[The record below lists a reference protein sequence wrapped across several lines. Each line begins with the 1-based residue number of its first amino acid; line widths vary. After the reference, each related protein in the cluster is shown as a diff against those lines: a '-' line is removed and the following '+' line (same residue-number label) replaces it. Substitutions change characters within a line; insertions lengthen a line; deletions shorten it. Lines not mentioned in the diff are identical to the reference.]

1 MKLLRWP
8 LGPLFVLL
16 FPDGIKRLGSDN
28 LPTTFIQFLSVI
40 IGSGVSSAFIFGVHA
55 DHWWVLSNKCFLVKT
70 LLQCLLS
77 ELSLLSFLE
86 FLQVKLLGKLS
97 LFIIILVSLKLNND
111 VEDFSCL
118 SLELIRVHG
127 IKLKGLQSDAEGNLL
142 LLLQLLLGLCHFPA
156 SIATSSTS
164 NRLLLISSFLTSLLG
179 FKHFFSCS
187 FCLFKLLL
195 LFFGFLGFLFIL
207 LLSELFFFF
216 FLLLVQ
222 LLHLLFFLLP
232 GLSPFC
238 NVFLQLAVKSLL
250 LLCFFSSVSHCD
262 LLWYFLYG
270 CNWWPPC

>member
-55 DHWWVLSNKCFLVKT
+55 DHWWVLSNKCFWVKT
-70 LLQCLLS
+70 LLQC
-77 ELSLLSFLE
+77 LLSFLE

-142 LLLQLLLGLCHFPA
+142 LLLQLLL
-156 SIATSSTS
+156 
-164 NRLLLISSFLTSLLG
+164 SL
-179 FKHFFSCS
+179 
-187 FCLFKLLL
+187 
-195 LFFGFLGFLFIL
+195 
-207 LLSELFFFF
+207 
-216 FLLLVQ
+216 
-222 LLHLLFFLLP
+222 
-232 GLSPFC
+232 
-238 NVFLQLAVKSLL
+238 
-250 LLCFFSSVSHCD
+250 
-262 LLWYFLYG
+262 
-270 CNWWPPC
+270 